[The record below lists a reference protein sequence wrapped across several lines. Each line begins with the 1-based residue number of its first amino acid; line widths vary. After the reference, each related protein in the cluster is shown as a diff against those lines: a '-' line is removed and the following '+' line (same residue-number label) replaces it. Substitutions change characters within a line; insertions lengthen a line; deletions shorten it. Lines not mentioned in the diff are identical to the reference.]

1 MARTQ
6 DSTKI
11 TFFANFLVFYDPDCT
26 VLLVLLL
33 LNHAE
38 LSVPLYVSNHVYF
51 FIFFCS
57 QLPVCGTGTGNC
69 DFLKLFYMVYYL
81 IK

>member
-33 LNHAE
+33 LNHVE
-38 LSVPLYVSNHVYF
+38 LSVPLCVSNHVYF
-51 FIFFCS
+51 FIFFAHS
-57 QLPVCGTGTGNC
+57 
-69 DFLKLFYMVYYL
+69 YL
-81 IK
+81 CVVQVQVQVQITVTF